1 MIRILLLAC
10 VAVLC
15 GCETVQK
22 RAELEPIENGRRIEI
37 REPVTIIET
46 RGPLALKLQWQL
58 LPGVYVERYRGEVGR
73 FYESLGELVE
83 FTPTMGDKTRSVGGF
98 VILRERKG
106 FGKLYIIRRGEVAP
120 HHGPVGTA
128 IAKMVVGPAGDYS
141 LVTEFPLSRLR
152 GTKEKK

>member
-1 MIRILLLAC
+1 MTRILLLAF
-10 VAVLC
+10 AVLLG
-15 GCETVQK
+15 GCETVQP
-22 RAELEPIENGRRIEI
+22 RYALEPVENGRRIEI
-37 REPVTIIET
+37 KEPVTIIET

-58 LPGVYVERYRGEVGR
+58 LPGVYVERYRGELGR

-106 FGKLYIIRRGEVAP
+106 IGKLYVIRRGEVAP

-128 IAKMVVGPAGDYS
+128 IAKLVVGPAGDYS
-141 LVTEFPLSRLR
+141 LVTDFPLSRLR
-152 GTKEKK
+152 SPAARQ